1 VEDRGEEAESERAK
15 AKAANERHSGD
26 GWVGEAHEAA

>member
-1 VEDRGEEAESERAK
+1 VEDRGEEADNERAK
-15 AKAANERHSGD
+15 AKAANEGHRGD